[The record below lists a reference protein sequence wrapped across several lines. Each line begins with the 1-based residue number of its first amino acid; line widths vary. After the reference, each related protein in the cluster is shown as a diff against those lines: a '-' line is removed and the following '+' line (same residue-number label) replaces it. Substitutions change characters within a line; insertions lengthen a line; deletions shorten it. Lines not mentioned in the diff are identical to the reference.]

1 MKKVNCIIMDWAGT
15 AVDFGCFAPLHAF
28 LKIFEEKL
36 GFPVFARSKSA
47 ILPTERG
54 KIVLETAKQIAK
66 TEQELQDALTSLKQT
81 ALQNVR
87 IYIEYTMRNMF
98 LKDIW
103 PKVLQR

>member
-1 MKKVNCIIMDWAGT
+1 MNSRIYEYLLAIEEEQNISRAAARCLLSQPA
-15 AVDFGCFAPLHAF
+15 LSQQ

-66 TEQELQDALTSLKQT
+66 TEPGASGCFNLPEADCSSKCPYL
-81 ALQNVR
+81 
-87 IYIEYTMRNMF
+87 Y
-98 LKDIW
+98 
-103 PKVLQR
+103 

>member
-1 MKKVNCIIMDWAGT
+1 MNSRIYEYLLAIEEEQNISRASARCLLSQPA
-15 AVDFGCFAPLHAF
+15 LSQQ

-66 TEQELQDALTSLKQT
+66 TASGCFNLPEADCSAKCPYL
-81 ALQNVR
+81 
-87 IYIEYTMRNMF
+87 Y
-98 LKDIW
+98 
-103 PKVLQR
+103 